1 MKGKSEKGWGVK
13 ILLGTALVI
22 SIIGSA
28 WQNWQMQSGRL
39 ESGRLESGRL
49 GAGST
54 QAASLPVPEISAG
67 AAILVESA
75 EGGADEARAAD
86 GLEVLYEYNADKKMY
101 PASTTKIMTALVV
114 LEMCEEQNLKL
125 DNEIIVPSGAEGVEG
140 SSLYLKAG
148 ERVSLEKL
156 MYGLMLQ
163 SGNDA
168 ATALA
173 IAMGGG
179 EDEEAAMARFVERMN
194 EKAAGLG
201 CENTH
206 FTNPHGLH
214 HEQHYTTARD
224 LVKIAEA
231 AMKKE
236 LFRQIVSAKEWGDFT
251 NKNKTVFQY
260 EGGNGIK
267 IGFTKT
273 SGRTLVASAN
283 RSGRQ
288 LIAVVLNDG
297 NWFQDAYALM
307 DYGFSR

>member
-1 MKGKSEKGWGVK
+1 MQREMKGKAEKSWSVK

-28 WQNWQMQSGRL
+28 WQNWHM
-39 ESGRLESGRL
+39 ESGRL
-49 GAGST
+49 GAGSA
-54 QAASLPVPEISAG
+54 QAASLPVPGISAG
-67 AAILVESA
+67 AAILAESTA
-75 EGGADEARAAD
+75 GGAEAHAD
-86 GLEVLYEYNADKKMY
+86 GGLEVLYEYNADKKMY

-114 LEMCEEQNLKL
+114 LEICEEQNLKL

-173 IAMGGG
+173 ITMGGG
-179 EDEEAAMARFVERMN
+179 EDEEAAQARFVERMN
-194 EKAAGLG
+194 EKAADLG

-224 LVKIAEA
+224 LAKIAEE
-231 AMKKE
+231 AMKKDI
-236 LFRQIVSAKEWGDFT
+236 FRQIVSAKEWGDFA

>member
-1 MKGKSEKGWGVK
+1 MRREMKGKSEKGWGVK

-28 WQNWQMQSGRL
+28 WQNWQM
-39 ESGRLESGRL
+39 ESGQLESGRL
-49 GAGST
+49 GAGSA
-54 QAASLPVPEISAG
+54 QAASLPVPGISAG

-75 EGGADEARAAD
+75 AGGAEAHAD
-86 GLEVLYEYNADKKMY
+86 GDLEVLYEYNADKKMY

-114 LEMCEEQNLKL
+114 LEICEEQNLKL

-179 EDEEAAMARFVERMN
+179 EDEETAKARFVDRMN
-194 EKAAGLG
+194 EKAADLG

-224 LVKIAEA
+224 LAKIAEA
-231 AMKKE
+231 AMKKDI
-236 LFRQIVSAKEWGDFT
+236 FRQIVSAKEWGDFA

-267 IGFTKT
+267 IGFTKA